1 MKYEQAEHCY
11 PHPPIPTVVEA
22 YENAFGLKPS
32 LKELI
37 ETAINKVSAENGSDT
52 PDFILAEYLVGCLAA
67 YDKAVTAR
75 EKWYGRAKEAAK

>member
-1 MKYEQAEHCY
+1 MNKTPRTEA
-11 PHPPIPTVVEA
+11 VVKMT
-22 YENAFGLKPS
+22 AFGLKPS

-75 EKWYGRAKEAAK
+75 EKWYGRAKEALK